1 MKAVIFD
8 MDGVIIDSE
17 PVYNGIHEKMLR
29 DFGVKEILDVPEDYT
44 GMTNSAV
51 FKIVREKYN
60 LKQTA
65 EEISAYQLKV
75 ILEEFSRLEDEPI
88 DGIRDLLAF
97 LKEQQIKTAIASSSA
112 RKLIETV
119 VKKFN
124 LMAFFDVIVSGE
136 EVPAGKPAPDVFLE
150 AARQLHVSPEDC
162 LVIEDSKNGTIA
174 AKAAGMSCIGFKNP
188 NSGNQDLSRADNV
201 VLSIRDIHKTLSAPL
216 QS

>member
-17 PVYNGIHEKMLR
+17 PIYNGIHEKMLR

-60 LKQTA
+60 LKQTV
-65 EEISAYQLKV
+65 EEISAYQQKV

-88 DGIRDLLAF
+88 DGIRDLLAL

-201 VLSIRDIHKTLSAPL
+201 VLSIRDIHKTLSDPL

>member
-60 LKQTA
+60 LKHTV

-88 DGIRDLLAF
+88 DGIRDLLAL

-124 LMAFFDVIVSGE
+124 IMAFFDVIVSGE

-201 VLSIRDIHKTLSAPL
+201 VLSIRDIHKTLSDPL

>member
-60 LKQTA
+60 LKQTV

-88 DGIRDLLAF
+88 DGIRDLLAL

-124 LMAFFDVIVSGE
+124 LMTFFDVIVSGE

-150 AARQLHVSPEDC
+150 AAKQLKVSPGDC

-188 NSGNQDLSRADNV
+188 NSGNQDLSRADNI
-201 VLSIRDIHKTLSAPL
+201 VLSIRDIHKNLSKTAR
-216 QS
+216 S

>member
-60 LKQTA
+60 LKQTV

-88 DGIRDLLAF
+88 DGIRDLLAL

-150 AARQLHVSPEDC
+150 AARQLHVSPENC

-201 VLSIRDIHKTLSAPL
+201 VLSIRDIHKTLSDPL

>member
-60 LKQTA
+60 LKQTV

>member
-60 LKQTA
+60 LKQTV

-174 AKAAGMSCIGFKNP
+174 AKEAGMSCIGFKNP

>member
-60 LKQTA
+60 LKQTV

-88 DGIRDLLAF
+88 DGIRDLLAL

-201 VLSIRDIHKTLSAPL
+201 VLSIRDIHKTLSDPL